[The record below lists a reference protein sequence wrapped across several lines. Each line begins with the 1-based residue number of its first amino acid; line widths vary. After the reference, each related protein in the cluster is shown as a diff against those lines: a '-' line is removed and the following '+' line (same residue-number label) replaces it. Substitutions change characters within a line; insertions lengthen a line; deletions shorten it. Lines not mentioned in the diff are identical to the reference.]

1 MMCEYIYVKGRPET
15 GNGERERE
23 RERERQREI
32 QILEWLE
39 RETKDTGRRGGF
51 HLGRVARS
59 AHSHVHSILLL
70 QAV

>member
-15 GNGERERE
+15 GNGERE
-23 RERERQREI
+23 REI